1 MFHPVLK
8 KDVIGETKGED
19 RIFERRKNHRRELFL
34 KKLNFVELLSMI
46 DKRRENFPKKVCLGG
61 GDGNWWKRLLQK
73 EEEEQVEKI
82 EYKKRYKNVI

>member
-1 MFHPVLK
+1 MTWQMAMFHPVLK

-46 DKRRENFPKKVCLGG
+46 DN
-61 GDGNWWKRLLQK
+61 GD
-73 EEEEQVEKI
+73 
-82 EYKKRYKNVI
+82 